1 MNLDAINRDPALKH
15 TPWGRVRV
23 EREGTRKLA
32 FVRSTHPS
40 TGEQA
45 TLGVV
50 DDNKRTVW
58 EAFYGKRQWEA
69 LKVIEL
75 AEIARL
81 QERARLDAIDK
92 QVSIDRKR
100 AIDKH
105 LMRHVDGRDTLLQ
118 ALRVRGH

>member
-23 EREGTRKLA
+23 ERPADRRIA
-32 FVRSTHPS
+32 FVKSTHPT

-81 QERARLDAIDK
+81 EERARLEAIDRDI
-92 QVSIDRKR
+92 SRDRKR

-105 LMRHVDGRDTLLQ
+105 LSRHVDGRDTLLQ
-118 ALRVRGH
+118 ALKVRGH